1 VPRCCLIRA
10 TFCGSPQAPNIHAS
24 SREGAA
30 AMTPAK
36 SPSWFTRCA
45 KVTAKQTGRPGTF
58 VLAVLVIVVWAVTG
72 PLFHWSDTWQLV
84 VNTGTTIITFL
95 MVFLIQ
101 STQNRDAVAV
111 QVKLDELLRISAGHN
126 VLMDLEEL
134 EEHELERIRAVYT
147 RLADEAR
154 RGVKAGDG
162 DQDVPEIRALA
173 GRTTSSGKPRD
184 S

>member
-1 VPRCCLIRA
+1 MVMKSSPLSEAFFQISRAISRQAGHPRS
-10 TFCGSPQAPNIHAS
+10 FS
-24 SREGAA
+24 
-30 AMTPAK
+30 
-36 SPSWFTRCA
+36 
-45 KVTAKQTGRPGTF
+45 
-58 VLAVLVIVVWAVTG
+58 LAFGIIFAWAVTG

>member
-1 VPRCCLIRA
+1 
-10 TFCGSPQAPNIHAS
+10 
-24 SREGAA
+24 
-30 AMTPAK
+30 MTPAK
-36 SPSWFTRCA
+36 SPSWFTRFA
-45 KVTAKQTGRPGTF
+45 KITARVSGRPATF
-58 VLAVLVIVVWAVTG
+58 VLAVVVIVVWAVSG

-111 QVKLDELLRISAGHN
+111 QVKLDELLRISAGAHN

-134 EEHELERIRAVYT
+134 EETELERIRRVYT
-147 RLADEAR
+147 GLAAKAR
-154 RGVKAGDG
+154 RGLDAGRSDEG
-162 DQDVPEIRALA
+162 IPEIGDLA
-173 GRTTSSGKPRD
+173 GRNSSGRKSRE